1 MEKAIIFQYMFL
13 IYMDIFLCV
22 VKGLTSE
29 CPTGNTF
36 LDFET
41 SFFAPK
47 TIFEFANLT
56 DLDYY

>member
-1 MEKAIIFQYMFL
+1 MFL
-13 IYMDIFLCV
+13 RYMDIFLCV